1 MIPVNYRDH
10 LLYNDYM
17 FDSLQEKLTKTLRN
31 VQGKGKLSERNME
44 ETLKEIRVA
53 LLESDVNYQ
62 VVKDFLE
69 KIRQESIGQ
78 DVLNAV
84 EPGQLLVKIVHDE
97 IIKLLGDED
106 NSLHFNEDG
115 ITTIMLVGLQG
126 TGKTTQLAKLANL
139 LKKQNRKPIMIAGDI
154 YRPAAIEQLKTLGE
168 QINVEVYSQGK
179 DIKVL
184 DQVKSGLEYAVDNN
198 YDTVLIDT
206 AGRLQIDEQL
216 MQELKDIDDA
226 IHPDEILLTVDALTG
241 QDVVN
246 VAKAFNELLHITGL
260 ILTKFDGDSKGG
272 SALSVKAVTGVP
284 IKFTGVGEKINDLE
298 TFYPDRLAQRILGM
312 GDVVSFVEKAQ
323 EEIDMK
329 KAEETANRLMAGKF
343 TMDDL
348 LSSIEQ
354 SAKLGP
360 LSSIMRMMPG
370 MSDMANAINDQ
381 DADLELKRIKAIIQ
395 SMTPAEREDPSI
407 MRSSHKRRIAKGSGT
422 SVDAVNKLCNQYD
435 KMKKVFK
442 NFSAFSS
449 MFKM

>member
-1 MIPVNYRDH
+1 
-10 LLYNDYM
+10 M

-44 ETLKEIRVA
+44 ETLREIRVA

-62 VVKDFLE
+62 VVKSFLE
-69 KIRQESIGQ
+69 KVRQESIGQ

-97 IIKLLGDED
+97 IIKLLGDDD
-106 NSLHFNEDG
+106 NELIFNEDG
-115 ITTIMLVGLQG
+115 LTKIMIVGLQG
-126 TGKTTQLAKLANL
+126 TGKTTQLAKLANH
-139 LKKQNRKPIMIAGDI
+139 LKKRNKKPLMIAGDI
-154 YRPAAIEQLKTLGE
+154 VRPAAIEQLQSLGK
-168 QINVEVYSQGK
+168 QINVEVYSQGV
-179 DIKVL
+179 DVDVLTQIKNGI
-184 DQVKSGLEYAVDNN
+184 DYANKNN
-198 YDTVLIDT
+198 YDVVLIDT
-206 AGRLQIDEQL
+206 AGRLQIDEVL
-216 MQELKDIDDA
+216 MDELKQIKDE

-241 QDVVN
+241 QDIVN
-246 VAKAFNELLHITGL
+246 VSNAFNDLLDVTGL

-298 TFYPDRLAQRILGM
+298 QFYPERLAQRILGM

-323 EEIDMK
+323 EEMDMK
-329 KAEETANRLMAGKF
+329 LAEQTANRLMQGKF

-348 LSSIEQ
+348 LNSIEQ
-354 SAKLGP
+354 SRKLGP
-360 LSSIMRMMPG
+360 LSSIMKMMPG
-370 MSDMANAINDQ
+370 MSDMANAINDT
-381 DADLELKRIKAIIQ
+381 DADDQLKKIKAIIH
-395 SMTPAEREDPSI
+395 SMTPAERNDPTI

-422 SVDAVNKLCNQYD
+422 TVDDVNKLCNQYD